1 MAIIRDKESKF
12 TVRLTDSEQLM
23 WLVFHFGM
31 LPDEAIQNMEK
42 NQGKLFFVRLPV
54 HVTNMQTLIEFLLE
68 DEQLE
73 QLGTEFWKNLKTD
86 LITKIGG
93 QINDRH
99 GINTTSH

>member
-31 LPDEAIQNMEK
+31 LPDEAIQNMEE
-42 NQGKLFFVRLPV
+42 NQNKSFFVRLPI
-54 HVTNMQTLIEFLLE
+54 HVTNMQTLVEFLLE

-73 QLGTEFWKNLKTD
+73 QLQPEFWKNLKND
-86 LITKIGG
+86 LITKLGG

-99 GINTTSH
+99 NSDSTVH

>member
-12 TVRLTDSEQLM
+12 TVQLTDSEQLM

-31 LPDEAIQNMEK
+31 LPDEAIQKMEE
-42 NQGKLFFVRLPV
+42 NQGRLFFVRLPV

-73 QLGTEFWKNLKTD
+73 QLGTEFWKNLKND
-86 LITKIGG
+86 LITKLGG
-93 QINDRH
+93 QSNDRH

>member
-31 LPDEAIQNMEK
+31 LPDEAILNMEK
-42 NQGKLFFVRLPV
+42 NQNKSFFVRLPI
-54 HVTNMQTLIEFLLE
+54 HVTNTQTLIEFLLE

-73 QLGTEFWKNLKTD
+73 QLGTEFWKNLKND
-86 LITKIGG
+86 LITKLGG
-93 QINDRH
+93 QINDRLD
-99 GINTTSH
+99 IRTTTH